1 MHSPSFDKIDRQIIA
16 ILQQE
21 GRIPNKELSERIG
34 LTTTPT
40 LERVRRLE
48 REGVIEGYAARINKE
63 SIGRGFSAF
72 VAVTL
77 KVHQLNLL
85 EEFTSAVKE
94 IPEILACYHT
104 TGEGDFLLHV
114 VSKDTK
120 DYEQLMR
127 NKLTTLPDVERLHT
141 SIVLN
146 TIKERTPIPVY
157 HENQD

>member
-1 MHSPSFDKIDRQIIA
+1 MSSPKLDATDKKIIA

-21 GRIPNKELSERIG
+21 GRMANNELAKRIE

-48 REGVIEGYAARINKE
+48 REGIIEGYSARVNKE
-63 SIGRGFSAF
+63 AVGRGFTAF
-72 VAVTL
+72 VKVTL
-77 KVHQLNLL
+77 SVHQLNLL
-85 EEFTSAVKE
+85 EEFTSAIKE

-104 TGEGDFLLHV
+104 TGDGDFLLHV
-114 VSKDTK
+114 VAKDTK

-146 TIKERTPIPVY
+146 TIKDQSPIPVY
-157 HENQD
+157 DENKD

>member
-1 MHSPSFDKIDRQIIA
+1 MDATTFDQTDRHIIE
-16 ILQQE
+16 ILQKE
-21 GRIPNKELSERIG
+21 GRIPNKELADRIG
-34 LTTTPT
+34 LTTSPT
-40 LERVRRLE
+40 FERVRRLE
-48 REGVIEGYAARINKE
+48 REGVIEGYAARINKV

-85 EEFTSAVKE
+85 EEFTQAVKE

-104 TGEGDFLLHV
+104 TGEGDFMLHV
-114 VSKDTK
+114 VAKDTQ
-120 DYEQLMR
+120 DYEQLLR

-141 SIVLN
+141 SIVLK